1 MVAEPK
7 TEIAIASK
15 LNCKFSVRQR
25 LRIKTLLLVRG
36 QTYSQIAKDDVVAM
50 NETQVAGICRREGWH
65 KERRRLDLAERKLI
79 AQRTEEDLA
88 EVRENIAT
96 ECDELTFGGLDLAR
110 ESLDKKDA
118 RSFAQ
123 AANGVRALATIARES
138 RATGAEQVSGKAE
151 LNVFVFRVGDPVKAE
166 PKQAEAI
173 DIKAITQ

>member
-1 MVAEPK
+1 M
-7 TEIAIASK
+7 
-15 LNCKFSVRQR
+15 
-25 LRIKTLLLVRG
+25 LVRG
-36 QTYSQIAKDDVVAM
+36 QTYSQIAKDDLVGMTEKQIA
-50 NETQVAGICRREGWH
+50 NIAWREGWA
-65 KERRRLDLAERKLI
+65 KERRRLDQVERKLI
-79 AQRTEEDLA
+79 AQRTEEGISQ
-88 EVRENIAT
+88 VREAIAT
-96 ECDELTFGGLDLAR
+96 ECDELTMGGLDLAR